1 MPYFLFINK
10 FEQGKNKLK
19 QNRRYKNMKC
29 FLVEGNIK
37 DAGRMTDEIMNEHMA
52 CTRAAMERGMIFM
65 SGLKADMSG
74 GLSVM
79 GAEDAGQLQDYC

>member
-1 MPYFLFINK
+1 
-10 FEQGKNKLK
+10 
-19 QNRRYKNMKC
+19 
-29 FLVEGNIK
+29 
-37 DAGRMTDEIMNEHMA
+37 MNEHMA

-79 GAEDAGQLQDYC
+79 RAEHAGQLQDYLDNEPLLFMEYRSTGWLNLMPIT

>member
-1 MPYFLFINK
+1 M
-10 FEQGKNKLK
+10 
-19 QNRRYKNMKC
+19 
-29 FLVEGNIK
+29 VEGSIK

-79 GAEDAGQLQDYC
+79 RQSMQANYRITWTMSRFLFMEYRSTGWLNLMFIM

>member
-1 MPYFLFINK
+1 
-10 FEQGKNKLK
+10 
-19 QNRRYKNMKC
+19 MKY
-29 FLVEGNIK
+29 FLVEGSIK

-79 GAEDAGQLQDYC
+79 QANYRITWTMSRFLFMEYRSTGWFNFLPIT